1 MRAPDGRTAAGAPQ
15 GAFEESPGST
25 EARVPGN
32 ARRVRTQGKCNRKQT
47 ADAPARGRA
56 RLKWCGKSA
65 PRPRQRG
72 WHGKPHPEQDQIGAT
87 RMGWLAPAGA
97 GLLPGRR
104 PGRSRE
110 APGDRR
116 PRGMVVARS
125 AERGTEPGLQT
136 VWHPLPLHV
145 RQSKPDLEHNR
156 NNHVFHDVGQ
166 AWPGRRRP
174 AMPILF
180 RLVPLTPM
188 LSHDIP
194 SHPVPVV

>member
-125 AERGTEPGLQT
+125 PERGTEPGLQT
-136 VWHPLPLHV
+136 VWHFLPACTRLRESGFRTKQKHTCISNV
-145 RQSKPDLEHNR
+145 CGSILACDGSRIAAR
-156 NNHVFHDVGQ
+156 N
-166 AWPGRRRP
+166 AIRS
-174 AMPILF
+174 L
-180 RLVPLTPM
+180 
-188 LSHDIP
+188 
-194 SHPVPVV
+194 